1 MLLIREKP
9 ERPPSIIMVDGERG
23 RGAKLTFCETVKRGI
38 KNRNYILLLFIM
50 FFMVSTFISFATNID
65 ELLNPPFNT
74 AQISGIGLAVSI
86 VGLVA
91 SFLWG
96 LVLKKYKTFVLQ
108 IRVYCFVSTIFY
120 ILIQMS
126 DKLPKSGLLATV
138 LILSACF
145 STPVISSGIAYAN
158 EVTYPLDETI
168 ILGFTIMLT
177 YG

>member
-1 MLLIREKP
+1 MI
-9 ERPPSIIMVDGERG
+9 
-23 RGAKLTFCETVKRGI
+23 
-38 KNRNYILLLFIM
+38 
-50 FFMVSTFISFATNID
+50 STFVSFGTNID
-65 ELLNPPFNT
+65 ELLSPPYSSSDI
-74 AQISGIGLAVSI
+74 AGLGLAVSI

-96 LVLKKYKTFVLQ
+96 LSLKKYKTFVPQ
-108 IRVYCFVSTIFY
+108 IRIYCFVTTIFY
-120 ILIQMS
+120 ILAQITDLM
-126 DKLPKSGLLATV
+126 PKTGLLTTV

-158 EVTYPLDETI
+158 EVTYPLDETV